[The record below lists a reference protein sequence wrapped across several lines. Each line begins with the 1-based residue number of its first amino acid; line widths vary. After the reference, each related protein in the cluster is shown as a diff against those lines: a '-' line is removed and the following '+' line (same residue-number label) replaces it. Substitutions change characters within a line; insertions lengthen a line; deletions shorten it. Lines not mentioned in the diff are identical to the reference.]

1 MDEVKEEDLD
11 MYEVKEVDLDMDEV
25 EAEEA
30 VYTAVF
36 ALTVVVE
43 AVEEDSITIFTT
55 TMEGRITIKQLINQ
69 ILRET
74 LHLKKYQLLLKLVYG
89 TISVL
94 NEGQSKGGSIIMM
107 TVISQKY

>member
-1 MDEVKEEDLD
+1 MDEVNEEDLD

-43 AVEEDSITIFTT
+43 AVEE
-55 TMEGRITIKQLINQ
+55 
-69 ILRET
+69 
-74 LHLKKYQLLLKLVYG
+74 
-89 TISVL
+89 
-94 NEGQSKGGSIIMM
+94 
-107 TVISQKY
+107 